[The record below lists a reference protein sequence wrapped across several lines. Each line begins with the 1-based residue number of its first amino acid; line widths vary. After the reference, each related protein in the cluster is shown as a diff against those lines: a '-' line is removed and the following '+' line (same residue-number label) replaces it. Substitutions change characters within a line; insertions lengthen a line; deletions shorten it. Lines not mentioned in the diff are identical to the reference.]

1 MKYIKT
7 FESYSV
13 NEEFLGTIAAIA
25 GIGAV
30 FASGAIY
37 DGIKKGY
44 SKYITGNKY
53 DKTGEEVKVS
63 SNQFKNQI
71 IYGYEDGDGN
81 KYWGWDHQYNP
92 ELGDHRAS
100 VETGGMPTGDVY
112 TGIFKY
118 EDLEKLKKFV
128 SEFPDYRNKP
138 ESVDMIYCKNID
150 SDISGEY

>member
-13 NEEFLGTIAAIA
+13 NEELLGAIAAIA

-30 FASGAIY
+30 LASGAIY

-63 SNQFKNQI
+63 SNQFRDQI

-92 ELGDHRAS
+92 ELGNHRVLSAYDDR
-100 VETGGMPTGDVY
+100 PTGDVY

-118 EDLEKLKKFV
+118 EDLDKLKKFV
-128 SEFPDYRNKP
+128 VEFPNYRNRP
-138 ESVDMIYCKNID
+138 EPVDMIYCKNID
-150 SDISGEY
+150 NEISGEY